1 MLKKVV
7 SDCKPTDVFN
17 ESFYDNLGNKIDVLC
32 VHSNKFVSVYQ
43 GRTYVKRY
51 RDAFNDDYSVNIE
64 PMIEFVSEMFREY
77 WLDPNNLKMD
87 YPEYY
92 RLIEDAVK

>member
-1 MLKKVV
+1 
-7 SDCKPTDVFN
+7 
-17 ESFYDNLGNKIDVLC
+17 
-32 VHSNKFVSVYQ
+32 
-43 GRTYVKRY
+43 
-51 RDAFNDDYSVNIE
+51 
-64 PMIEFVSEMFREY
+64 MIEFVSEMFREY